1 MKTAEKNREYEKWI
15 EDWSVDLY
23 RFAYR
28 LCGRREIA
36 EDLVQETFYHAWRSI
51 QSLRDTSRARSWL
64 FQILRFRYSHW
75 VRADTRR
82 PNLTGPTEAADESP
96 SPQAESTLENMA
108 RREWLQRA
116 LDELDE
122 RYRLPVLMV
131 FMEGL
136 TCREVAEELEIPLGT
151 VLSRIHRA
159 RQALKK
165 TLKETDGETA
175 AETEQRLR
183 LGGEAS

>member
-1 MKTAEKNREYEKWI
+1 M
-15 EDWSVDLY
+15 
-23 RFAYR
+23 
-28 LCGRREIA
+28 
-36 EDLVQETFYHAWRSI
+36 
-51 QSLRDTSRARSWL
+51 ARS
-64 FQILRFRYSHW
+64 
-75 VRADTRR
+75 
-82 PNLTGPTEAADESP
+82 
-96 SPQAESTLENMA
+96 
-108 RREWLQRA
+108 EWLQRA

-136 TCREVAEELEIPLGT
+136 TCREAAEELNVPLGT

-175 AETEQRLR
+175 SGTEPRLR
-183 LGGEAS
+183 LGKEAS